1 MSGSTKSALVILAP
15 GFEEI
20 EAIAVIDILR
30 RAGIETTVAGTIP
43 GILIASRKTRHLAD
57 IDLSDVVEN
66 VYDLVVLPGGNDGV
80 AHLRI
85 DVRAKAVVE
94 RQIQAGRLLG
104 AICAAPSLFLDWN
117 FLQGEKLIAHPSVQG
132 RFGAGQVQAAE
143 RVVTAANG
151 NLITSLA
158 AGSAVEFALALVERL
173 LGPDAVKA
181 VNQGLCAKL

>member
-1 MSGSTKSALVILAP
+1 MSKTALVILAP

-20 EAIAVIDILR
+20 EAIATIDILR

-66 VYDLVVLPGGNDGV
+66 AYDLVVLPGGADGV
-80 AHLRI
+80 AHMKI
-85 DVRAKAVVE
+85 DGRVKAVVE
-94 RQIQAGRLLG
+94 RQIEAGRLLG
-104 AICAAPSLFLDWN
+104 AICAAPSLLLDWE
-117 FLQGEKLIAHPSVQG
+117 FMTGEKMICHPSVQPQFPSS
-132 RFGAGQVQAAE
+132 RLAAGE

-158 AGSAVEFALALVERL
+158 AGSAVEFALALVWRL
-173 LGPDAVKA
+173 MGPEMVEK
-181 VNQGLCAKL
+181 VNGGLCAKL

>member
-1 MSGSTKSALVILAP
+1 MSKTALVILAP

-20 EAIAVIDILR
+20 EAIATIDILR

-57 IDLSDVVEN
+57 IDLSDVVEK

-80 AHLRI
+80 AHLKI
-85 DVRAKAVVE
+85 DVRARAVVE
-94 RQIQAGRLLG
+94 RQIKAGRLIG
-104 AICAAPSLFLDWN
+104 AICAAPSLFLDWG
-117 FLQGEKLIAHPSVQG
+117 FFPEEKVTSHPSVQS
-132 RFGAGQVQAAE
+132 RFPAERLVTAE

-173 LGPDAVKA
+173 LGPEAVKT
-181 VNQGLCAKL
+181 VNAGLCARL